1 MSNEKEGKT
10 IRINAGRPVAV
21 FRSQHQ
27 FYEVAHDALGA
38 IARWKSPIVRWRFY
52 VAQIESEIEIID
64 YRVRV
69 LEPASP
75 VKQRQWQ
82 IGR

>member
-10 IRINAGRPVAV
+10 IRINAGNVDQPVAV

-27 FYEVAHDALGA
+27 FYKVAHDALRA
-38 IARWKSPIVRWRFY
+38 IARWKSPIVSQRFY

-69 LEPASP
+69 PEPASP
-75 VKQRQWQ
+75 VKER
-82 IGR
+82 